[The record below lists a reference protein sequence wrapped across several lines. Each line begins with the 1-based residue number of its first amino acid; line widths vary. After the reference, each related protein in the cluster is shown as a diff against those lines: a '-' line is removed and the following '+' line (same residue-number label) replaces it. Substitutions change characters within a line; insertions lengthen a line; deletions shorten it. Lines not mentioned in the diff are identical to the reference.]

1 MGALRQPTPPADL
14 PPVATLPATPSE
26 VLSAI
31 RNAYS
36 FVDATDEASVL
47 RILAKRPDV
56 AAVLLEALPHMRDIF
71 GDGTH
76 AMLLSVDDHNEA
88 SSSLSA
94 RIVSTESVPE
104 ARAKRDD
111 FYRSSWL
118 GVPGEIDEVLPF
130 GLIWPRTT

>member
-1 MGALRQPTPPADL
+1 MCALRQPMPPSDV
-14 PPVATLPATPSE
+14 PPVAALPATPSE

-31 RNAYS
+31 RDAYS

-56 AAVLLEALPHMRDIF
+56 AAVLLEALPHMRDTF
-71 GDGTH
+71 GDGTD
-76 AMLLSVDDHNEA
+76 AILLSVDDHTEA

-94 RIVSTESVPE
+94 RIVSTESVPK
-104 ARAKRDD
+104 ARAKRDA
-111 FYRSSWL
+111 FYRSFWL
-118 GVPGEIDEVLPF
+118 GVPGEIDEVLSF

>member
-1 MGALRQPTPPADL
+1 MSALRQPTPPADA
-14 PPVATLPATPSE
+14 PPVAALPATPSE

-31 RNAYS
+31 RDAYS

-56 AAVLLEALPHMRDIF
+56 AAVLLEALPQMRDTF

-76 AMLLSVDDHNEA
+76 AMLLSVDDHTEA

-94 RIVSTESVPE
+94 RIVSTRIGTESSCESRCLLSVVL
-104 ARAKRDD
+104 ARCSGRN
-111 FYRSSWL
+111 
-118 GVPGEIDEVLPF
+118 
-130 GLIWPRTT
+130 